1 MDSRTTSI
9 YTRVT
14 PQEKQKMAHTAKRCG
29 LSLSEYIRQ
38 RCLGYAP
45 RELPSEDL
53 FWLCEYLR
61 DCQANGTE
69 QDAEFV
75 RGMLNQIRELLIL
88 PGRDA

>member
-14 PQEKQKMAHTAKRCG
+14 PQEKQKMARTAKRCG

-53 FWLCEYLR
+53 YWLCEYLR
-61 DCQANGTE
+61 DCQAEGTE
-69 QDAEFV
+69 LDAQAV
-75 RGMLNQIRELLIL
+75 RNLLQEIRELLIL
-88 PGRDA
+88 PGRNA